1 MVLCGSGRSQ
11 TDPACSCPSA
21 AGKANSALT
30 DSAAATGT
38 DSPGADPLIT
48 MPVRGHTERT
58 GPPGGLQVDED
69 PQFQKRMWRVERI
82 GWWAITGILIA
93 AGGGLF
99 GHGFASRATVHVNDP
114 TQPASL
120 TLEYERFGRAHRES
134 EFIVVRP
141 GGRPEAGAW
150 SLWISGDYLAGV
162 AVSGITPA
170 PTAQESVSDGVRYK
184 FRIDEGLQRVIFR
197 FKPDRA
203 GTLSGSLRVDD
214 GPPTTFWQWLFP

>member
-1 MVLCGSGRSQ
+1 
-11 TDPACSCPSA
+11 
-21 AGKANSALT
+21 
-30 DSAAATGT
+30 
-38 DSPGADPLIT
+38 
-48 MPVRGHTERT
+48 
-58 GPPGGLQVDED
+58 
-69 PQFQKRMWRVERI
+69 MWRVERI
-82 GWWAITGILIA
+82 GWWAIAGILVA

-99 GHGFASRATVHVNDP
+99 GHGLASRATIHINDP
-114 TQPASL
+114 TRPAAGL

-134 EFIVVRP
+134 DFIVVRP
-141 GGRPEAGAW
+141 AGGPAGGAW

-184 FRIDEGLQRVIFR
+184 FRIDEGLQKVIFR
-197 FKPDRA
+197 IKPDQA